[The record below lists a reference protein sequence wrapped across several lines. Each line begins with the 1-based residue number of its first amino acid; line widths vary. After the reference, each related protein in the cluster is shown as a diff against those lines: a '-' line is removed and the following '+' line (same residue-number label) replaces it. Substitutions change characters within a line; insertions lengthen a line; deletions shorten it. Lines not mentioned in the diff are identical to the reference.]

1 MPFQTLSGA
10 EKAAIEVA
18 RTDPTAKLCGGVGIT
33 QELSTGLYRL
43 VIAPHDQSPAK
54 GEVYTNASGHK
65 ERLIT
70 YIRCNVAQKV
80 QHPRSLA
87 IAKASGRQRLPD
99 WRRWVAVW
107 RGWL

>member
-1 MPFQTLSGA
+1 MPFQTLSDA

-43 VIAPHDQSPAK
+43 VIAPHDQSPVK
-54 GEVYTNASGHK
+54 GEVYTSASGRK

-80 QHPRSLA
+80 QHPRSLS
-87 IAKASGRQRLPD
+87 ITKALGGQRLSG
-99 WRRWVAVW
+99 WRHWVAVW
-107 RGWL
+107 RERL

>member
-1 MPFQTLSGA
+1 MPFQTLSDA
-10 EKAAIEVA
+10 EKAAIEIA

-43 VIAPHDQSPAK
+43 VVAPHDQSPAE
-54 GEVYTNASGHK
+54 GGVYTNASGHK

-80 QHPRSLA
+80 QHPRGVP
-87 IAKASGRQRLPD
+87 IAKALGGQRLPG
-99 WRRWVAVW
+99 WRRLVAVW
-107 RGWL
+107 RERF

>member
-1 MPFQTLSGA
+1 MLFQTLSEA
-10 EKAAIEVA
+10 EKAAAGVA
-18 RTDPTAKLCGGVGIT
+18 RTDPTARLCGGVGIA

-43 VIAPHDQSPAK
+43 VIAPRDQSPAK
-54 GEVYTNASGHK
+54 GEVHINTSGHR

-80 QHPRSLA
+80 QCSRSLP
-87 IAKASGRQRLPD
+87 IIRASGEQRFPD

-107 RGWL
+107 LGRL